1 MKLRNRLSLYAVL
14 IFSIIILTVSAIV
27 YFTFYSTMEKKEM
40 KALESKSLLA
50 AIYYLEQDELSSTE
64 HENIKS
70 QLLKTISRKNIAIYS
85 IDDQKVNGEM
95 QQDTSISD
103 EFLSL
108 VRQEK
113 EAAFQTDD
121 YFYHGLFYTDNQGD
135 FVVIAREPKVEFN
148 DQMHSLLQIITFVS
162 LLGLAIIF
170 VFSQYLGYI
179 AYQPITHFIAQ
190 IKNRNGVNFNEPI
203 VLQDSYTEIKELT
216 TTYNTFINQ
225 LAQTFHVQ
233 KNFIDYV
240 SHELRTPITALMG
253 TLEVTKQK
261 ARTSEEYQ
269 DALQQLKQY
278 TTDLQETIDQMMLL
292 SGAKTNF
299 ELSPIRI
306 DEVIWEIIEN
316 QIVYHQADIKVDL
329 DVANDQLLTVNGN
342 NQLLNVAI
350 GNLISNAIKYSDN
363 QQIQIQFT
371 TAENRLIL
379 LIKDTGIGIEANDLP
394 NIRQNFFRGKNTANY
409 QGKGIGLSIADI
421 IFKIHH
427 IELEILPN
435 HPKGSIMRLTF

>member
-40 KALESKSLLA
+40 KTLESKSLLA

-85 IDDQKVNGEM
+85 INDQKVNGEM

-103 EFLSL
+103 EFLSF

-162 LLGLAIIF
+162 LLGIF
-170 VFSQYLGYI
+170 IFSQYLGYI

-203 VLQDSYTEIKELT
+203 ILQDSYTEIKELT

-299 ELSPIRI
+299 ELTPIRI

-371 TAENRLIL
+371 IAENRLIL
-379 LIKDTGIGIEANDLP
+379 LIKDTGIGIDANDLP

>member
-1 MKLRNRLSLYAVL
+1 MKLRNRLCIYAVL
-14 IFSIIILTVSAIV
+14 IFGIIILTISLVI
-27 YFTFYSTMEKKEM
+27 YFSFYTAMEKKEM
-40 KALESKSLLA
+40 KGLENKTLLS
-50 AIYYLEQDELSSTE
+50 AIYYLEQDELTTSE

-70 QLLKTISRKNIAIYS
+70 QLLKTISRKNIAIYN
-85 IDDQKVNGEM
+85 INHQKVNGEM

-103 EFLSL
+103 EFLKL

-121 YFYHGLFYTDNQGD
+121 YFYHGIFYTDNQGD

-148 DQMHSLLQIITFVS
+148 DQMHSLLQILIFVS
-162 LLGLAIIF
+162 VLGLAIIF
-170 VFSQYLGYI
+170 VVSQYLGYI
-179 AYQPITHFIAQ
+179 AYQPITHFITQ
-190 IKNRNGVNFNEPI
+190 IKNRNEINFNEPI
-203 VLQDSYTEIKELT
+203 VLQYSYTEIKELT

-261 ARTSEEYQ
+261 GRTIEEYESV
-269 DALQQLKQY
+269 LQQLKQY
-278 TTDLQETIDQMMLL
+278 TADLQETIDQMMLL

-299 ELSPIRI
+299 ELSPLRI
-306 DEVIWEIIEN
+306 DEVVWEIVEN
-316 QIVYHQADIKVDL
+316 QIIYHQADIKVDL

-342 NQLLNVAI
+342 NQLLNLAI
-350 GNLISNAIKYSDN
+350 GNLITNAIKYSDN
-363 QQIQIQFT
+363 QQVQIQFT
-371 TAENRLIL
+371 TSENRLIL
-379 LIKDTGIGIEANDLP
+379 QIKDTGIGIDPNDLP
-394 NIRQNFFRGKNTANY
+394 NIRQNFFRGKNTTNY

-427 IELEILPN
+427 IELDILPN
-435 HPKGSIMRLTF
+435 QPKGSIMRLTF

>member
-1 MKLRNRLSLYAVL
+1 MKGLENKTLLS
-14 IFSIIILTVSAIV
+14 
-27 YFTFYSTMEKKEM
+27 
-40 KALESKSLLA
+40 
-50 AIYYLEQDELSSTE
+50 AIYYLEQDELTTSE

-70 QLLKTISRKNIAIYS
+70 QLLKTISRKNIAIYN
-85 IDDQKVNGEM
+85 INHQKVNGEM

-103 EFLSL
+103 EFLKL

-121 YFYHGLFYTDNQGD
+121 YFYHGIFYTDNQGD
-135 FVVIAREPKVEFN
+135 FVVIAREPKAEFN
-148 DQMHSLLQIITFVS
+148 DQMHSLLQILSFVS
-162 LLGLAIIF
+162 VLGLAIIF
-170 VFSQYLGYI
+170 VVSQYLGYI
-179 AYQPITHFIAQ
+179 AYQPITHFITQ
-190 IKNRNGVNFNEPI
+190 IKNRNEINFNEPI
-203 VLQDSYTEIKELT
+203 VLQYSYTEIKELT

-261 ARTSEEYQ
+261 GRTIEEYESV
-269 DALQQLKQY
+269 LQQLKQY

-299 ELSPIRI
+299 ELSPVRI
-306 DEVIWEIIEN
+306 DEVIWEIVEN
-316 QIVYHQADIKVDL
+316 QIIYHQADIKVDL
-329 DVANDQLLTVNGN
+329 DVVNDQMLTVNGN
-342 NQLLNVAI
+342 NQLLNLAI

-363 QQIQIQFT
+363 QQVQIQFT
-371 TAENRLIL
+371 TSENRLIL
-379 LIKDTGIGIEANDLP
+379 QIKDTGIGIDPNDLP
-394 NIRQNFFRGKNTANY
+394 NIRQNFFRGKNTTNY

-427 IELEILPN
+427 IELDILPN
-435 HPKGSIMRLTF
+435 QPKGSIMRLTF

>member
-1 MKLRNRLSLYAVL
+1 MKLRNRLSLYSVL
-14 IFSIIILTVSAIV
+14 IFSILILAVSALV
-27 YFTFYSTMEKKEM
+27 YFSFYSTMEKKEM
-40 KALESKSLLA
+40 KALESKSVLA
-50 AIYYLEQDELSSTE
+50 AIYYLEQDELTFIE

-70 QLLKTISRKNIAIYS
+70 KLLKTISRKNIAIYNS
-85 IDDQKVNGEM
+85 EDHKVNGEM
-95 QQDTSISD
+95 QQDTNISKD
-103 EFLSL
+103 FLNAI
-108 VRQEK
+108 RKEK
-113 EAAFQTDD
+113 EATFHTEN
-121 YFYHGLFYTDNQGD
+121 YFYQGIFYSDNQGD
-135 FVVIAREPKVEFN
+135 FVVVVRESKAEFN
-148 DQMHSLLQIITFVS
+148 DQMNSLLQILSFASI
-162 LLGLAIIF
+162 LGLAIIF
-170 VFSQYLGYI
+170 VVSQYLGYI
-179 AYQPITHFIAQ
+179 AYQPITDFIAQ
-190 IKNRNGVNFNEPI
+190 IKNRNGVNFNQPI
-203 VLQDSYTEIKELT
+203 VLKDSYTEIKELS

-240 SHELRTPITALMG
+240 SHELRTPITALIG
-253 TLEVTKQK
+253 TLEVTRQK
-261 ARTSEEYQ
+261 GRSMKEYENV
-269 DALQQLKQY
+269 LHQLKQY

-299 ELSPIRI
+299 ELTPIRI

-329 DVANDQLLTVNGN
+329 DVANDQLLIVNGN
-342 NQLLNVAI
+342 NQLLNLAI

-379 LIKDTGIGIEANDLP
+379 LIKDTGIGIDANDLP
-394 NIRQNFFRGKNTANY
+394 NIRQNFFRGKNTSNY

-427 IELEILPN
+427 IELDILPN
-435 HPKGSIMRLTF
+435 QPKGTVMRLKF

>member
-1 MKLRNRLSLYAVL
+1 
-14 IFSIIILTVSAIV
+14 
-27 YFTFYSTMEKKEM
+27 MEKKEM
-40 KALESKSLLA
+40 KGLENKTLLS
-50 AIYYLEQDELSSTE
+50 AIYYLEQDELTTSE

-70 QLLKTISRKNIAIYS
+70 QLLKTISRKNIAIYN
-85 IDDQKVNGEM
+85 INHQKVNGEM

-103 EFLSL
+103 EFLKL

-121 YFYHGLFYTDNQGD
+121 YFYHGIFYTDNQGD

-148 DQMHSLLQIITFVS
+148 DQMHSLLQILIFVS
-162 LLGLAIIF
+162 VLGLAIIF
-170 VFSQYLGYI
+170 VVSQYLGYI
-179 AYQPITHFIAQ
+179 AYQPITHFITQ
-190 IKNRNGVNFNEPI
+190 IKNRNEINFNEPI
-203 VLQDSYTEIKELT
+203 VLQYSYTEIKELT

-261 ARTSEEYQ
+261 GRTIEEYESV
-269 DALQQLKQY
+269 LQQLKQY
-278 TTDLQETIDQMMLL
+278 TADLQETIDQMMLL

-299 ELSPIRI
+299 ELSPVRI
-306 DEVIWEIIEN
+306 DEVVWEIVEN
-316 QIVYHQADIKVDL
+316 QIIYHQADIKVDL

-342 NQLLNVAI
+342 NQLLNLAI

-363 QQIQIQFT
+363 QQVQIQFT
-371 TAENRLIL
+371 TSENRLIL
-379 LIKDTGIGIEANDLP
+379 QIKDTGIGIDPNDLP
-394 NIRQNFFRGKNTANY
+394 NIRQNFFRGKNTTNY

-427 IELEILPN
+427 IELDILPN
-435 HPKGSIMRLTF
+435 QPKGSIMRLTF

>member
-1 MKLRNRLSLYAVL
+1 MKLRNRLSLYSVL
-14 IFSIIILTVSAIV
+14 IFSILILTISAIV

-50 AIYYLEQDELSSTE
+50 AIYYLEQDELSATE
-64 HENIKS
+64 HENIQS

-85 IDDQKVNGEM
+85 TNDQKVNGEM
-95 QQDTSISD
+95 QYDTTISD
-103 EFLSL
+103 QFLQL

-113 EAAFQTDD
+113 EASFQTQL
-121 YFYHGLFYTDNQGD
+121 YFYHGRFYTDNQGD
-135 FVVIAREPKVEFN
+135 FVVVAREPKAEFS
-148 DQMHSLLQIITFVS
+148 DQMKSLLQILFMVS
-162 LLGLAIIF
+162 VIGLII
-170 VFSQYLGYI
+170 VFILSQYLGYI
-179 AYQPITHFIAQ
+179 AYHPINHFIAQ
-190 IKNRNGVNFNEPI
+190 IKNRNGINFNEPI
-203 VLQDSYTEIKELT
+203 ILNNSYTEVKELS

-261 ARTSEEYQ
+261 GRSVEEYENV
-269 DALQQLKQY
+269 LQQLKQY

-342 NQLLNVAI
+342 NQLLNLAI

-371 TAENRLIL
+371 TVENRLIL
-379 LIKDTGIGIEANDLP
+379 LIKDTGIGIDANDLP
-394 NIRQNFFRGKNTANY
+394 NIRQNFFRGKNTSSY

-421 IFKIHH
+421 ILKIHH

-435 HPKGSIMRLTF
+435 QPKGTVMRLTF